1 MGQHGLVGNL
11 QPVADAFNVS
21 EFNEDCKLTAAN
33 FARLTQGMKGLPEV
47 PEMELWRRAG
57 FAPSFWQERGYF

>member
-11 QPVADAFNVS
+11 RPTAGPFNITDL
-21 EFNEDCKLTAAN
+21 NEDCKLTAEN

-47 PEMELWRRAG
+47 PEMELWRRAS
-57 FAPSFWQERGYF
+57 FAPSFWQERQL